1 MCTVV
6 IAQVNTLVYSMGD
19 EADDIL
25 RSFGFSTDDGKKY
38 DVVKAKFDGHF
49 VKRRNVIYKRARF
62 NQRVQEPGESVDAF
76 ITALYGLAE
85 HCGYAGL
92 HDEMIRDRIVV
103 GLRDAKLSENLQLDP
118 DLTLEK
124 AVTKVRQAEAVKQ
137 QSEAQVGAK
146 CRTDSM
152 RPILGESHTSAGG
165 VHPRAE
171 RSLTSH

>member
-49 VKRRNVIYKRARF
+49 VKRRNVIYERAQF
-62 NQRVQEPGESVDAF
+62 NQRIQEHGESVDAF
-76 ITALYGLAE
+76 ITALYGLVE

-92 HDEMIRDRIVV
+92 HDILVNVPARVHYRIECTRNASRANRAR
-103 GLRDAKLSENLQLDP
+103 GAAECSIMHRDAF
-118 DLTLEK
+118 
-124 AVTKVRQAEAVKQ
+124 R
-137 QSEAQVGAK
+137 
-146 CRTDSM
+146 
-152 RPILGESHTSAGG
+152 
-165 VHPRAE
+165 VHSIR
-171 RSLTSH
+171 

>member
-49 VKRRNVIYKRARF
+49 VKRRNVIYERAQF
-62 NQRVQEPGESVDAF
+62 NQRIQEHGESVDAF
-76 ITALYGLAE
+76 ITALYGLVE

-92 HDEMIRDRIVV
+92 HDEMIHDRIVV

-118 DLTLEK
+118 DLMLEK
-124 AVTKVRQAEAVKQ
+124 ESQAVKQ
-137 QSEAQVGAK
+137 QQPLVRGSGGSQVSNRQHETHLGGSHTQAQV
-146 CRTDSM
+146 
-152 RPILGESHTSAGG
+152 ESTQEQRE
-165 VHPRAE
+165 V
-171 RSLTSH
+171 